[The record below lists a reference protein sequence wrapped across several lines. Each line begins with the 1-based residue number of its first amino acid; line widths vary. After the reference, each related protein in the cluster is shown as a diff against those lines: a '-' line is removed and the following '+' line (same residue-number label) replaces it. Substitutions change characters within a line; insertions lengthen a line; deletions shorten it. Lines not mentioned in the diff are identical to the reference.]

1 MREII
6 LTFTF
11 LVTVGV
17 VSIFAGEKLP
27 SSAIPSKILT
37 YIEQHYPKA
46 NRIEWEYE
54 EDDKLYEAEFKIN
67 DLEYKLQF
75 TSEGILQYSKEDI
88 KQTDIP
94 QAIIQY
100 IQKEY
105 KAYRILGANKL
116 FVNGT
121 YVYDVGIKGKNIL
134 GFTRHYNIYFDEN
147 DKLK

>member
-11 LVTVGV
+11 LVTVGT

-27 SSAIPSKILT
+27 PSAIPSKILT

-46 NRIEWEYE
+46 NKIEWEYE
-54 EDDKLYEAEFKIN
+54 DDDKLYEAQFKI
-67 DLEYKLQF
+67 DGLEYKLKF
-75 TSEGILQYSKEDI
+75 TQEGILQYAKEDI
-88 KQTDIP
+88 RQSDISQT
-94 QAIIQY
+94 IIRY

-105 KAYRILGANKL
+105 KGYKILGANKL
-116 FVNGT
+116 FINGA
-121 YVYDVGIKGKNIL
+121 YIYDVGIKGKNIL

-147 DKLK
+147 GKLK